1 MRNVSCI
8 NLDIFFNLMQVANS
22 STFLVMIV
30 KPGLGYSPVKTILLF
45 WEHYD
50 FMNTKIDYILLLTLG
65 FFSVCDIQV
74 NKSQVLAQNLSAWI
88 AASQKGFTFPK
99 NADYRPS
106 KQRGLQRRT
115 KCCT

>member
-1 MRNVSCI
+1 MGVFGYCNVICKNSSYHLGWRCMELIHKKINCGCITSMRNVSCI

-65 FFSVCDIQV
+65 FFFS
-74 NKSQVLAQNLSAWI
+74 L
-88 AASQKGFTFPK
+88 
-99 NADYRPS
+99 
-106 KQRGLQRRT
+106 
-115 KCCT
+115 